1 MKFNYK
7 AAFGAQMHVKYFSY
21 KSFLS
26 VIWSWIFIAMPS
38 ECFRKTVFPQSCQLF
53 AKNHVFFFFYIVYY
67 WKVHLTLSL
76 YSSLIK

>member
-26 VIWSWIFIAMPS
+26 DLELDI
-38 ECFRKTVFPQSCQLF
+38 
-53 AKNHVFFFFYIVYY
+53 
-67 WKVHLTLSL
+67 
-76 YSSLIK
+76 YSNAIRML